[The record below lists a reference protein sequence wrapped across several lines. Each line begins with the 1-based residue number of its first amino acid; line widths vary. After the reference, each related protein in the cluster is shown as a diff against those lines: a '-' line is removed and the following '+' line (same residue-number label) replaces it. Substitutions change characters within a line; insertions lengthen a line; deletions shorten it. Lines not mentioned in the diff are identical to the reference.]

1 MLHPKG
7 MGLLEIKLKKFRLL
21 SIPFTQIRPF
31 IYGDFSLQDVKGNF
45 INKINIFDGTFLIS
59 CIVYIVHY
67 IILQLIK
74 YYYYL
79 FANYCSVLFCN
90 SLLSN

>member
-31 IYGDFSLQDVKGNF
+31 IYGDFSLKDVKGMTSNCMC
-45 INKINIFDGTFLIS
+45 ISSILYCDASPVRRDGAVSTIAE
-59 CIVYIVHY
+59 I
-67 IILQLIK
+67 
-74 YYYYL
+74 
-79 FANYCSVLFCN
+79 
-90 SLLSN
+90 

>member
-31 IYGDFSLQDVKGNF
+31 IYGDFSLKDVKGRHLM
-45 INKINIFDGTFLIS
+45 K
-59 CIVYIVHY
+59 
-67 IILQLIK
+67 
-74 YYYYL
+74 
-79 FANYCSVLFCN
+79 CSV
-90 SLLSN
+90 

>member
-45 INKINIFDGTFLIS
+45 IIKIDIFDGDGTFLIP
-59 CIVYIVHY
+59 CIVCTVHCFN
-67 IILQLIK
+67 LQK
-74 YYYYL
+74 
-79 FANYCSVLFCN
+79 FRS
-90 SLLSN
+90 

>member
-31 IYGDFSLQDVKGNF
+31 IYGDFSLKDVKGNF
-45 INKINIFDGTFLIS
+45 VNKIDYFGRTFLIP
-59 CIVYIVHY
+59 CIVCTVHC
-67 IILQLIK
+67 IIHQI
-74 YYYYL
+74 
-79 FANYCSVLFCN
+79 SVAFEY
-90 SLLSN
+90 SQFE

>member
-1 MLHPKG
+1 MCTSLVEGESMLHPKG

-45 INKINIFDGTFLIS
+45 VNIIVYFERTFLIP
-59 CIVYIVHY
+59 CIVCTVHC
-67 IILQLIK
+67 IILK
-74 YYYYL
+74 FSVAFNYL
-79 FANYCSVLFCN
+79 QFE
-90 SLLSN
+90 

>member
-31 IYGDFSLQDVKGNF
+31 LYGDFSLQDVQGRSS
-45 INKINIFDGTFLIS
+45 NKIS
-59 CIVYIVHY
+59 CMD
-67 IILQLIK
+67 
-74 YYYYL
+74 
-79 FANYCSVLFCN
+79 NYCIAQNDAASV
-90 SLLSN
+90 